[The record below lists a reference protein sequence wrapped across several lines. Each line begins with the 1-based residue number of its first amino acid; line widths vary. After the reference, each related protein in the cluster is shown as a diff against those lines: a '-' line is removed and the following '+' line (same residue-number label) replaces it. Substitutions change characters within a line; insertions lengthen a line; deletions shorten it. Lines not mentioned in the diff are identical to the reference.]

1 MSEEKQVAVEAW
13 VSKKIGNKSAP
24 EENEN
29 MTLDVRTFVTEPAII
44 TRGYGLTL
52 NLGNYE
58 SARVDV
64 GIRLPCYREEV
75 EQADE
80 FAREWCESRIRTEV
94 DEVRG
99 GGEKSV

>member
-1 MSEEKQVAVEAW
+1 MAEEKQVAVEAW
-13 VSKKIGNKSAP
+13 VSKQIGKKDAP
-24 EENEN
+24 EEIEN
-29 MTLDVRTFVTEPAII
+29 LTLDVRTFVTEPAII

-64 GIRLPCYREEV
+64 GIRLPAYREEA
-75 EQADE
+75 EEADE
-80 FAREWCESRIRTEV
+80 FAKKWCEDRIKAEV

-99 GGEKSV
+99 GK